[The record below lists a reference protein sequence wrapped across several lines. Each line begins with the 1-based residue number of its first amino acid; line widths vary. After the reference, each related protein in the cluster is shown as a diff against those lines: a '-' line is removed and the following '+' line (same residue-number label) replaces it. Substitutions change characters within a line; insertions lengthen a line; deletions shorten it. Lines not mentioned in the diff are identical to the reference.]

1 MIFQNRDFY
10 APMTAAEI
18 AEDYAEAE
26 RTLTPI
32 LMGGGGNWDIFGEEH
47 DGGRWTLWAIARPNS
62 GGAKSSYFGD
72 VEHLAG
78 LIVKGY
84 ERAENLTEA
93 GRAILSRC
101 LDLSRIA

>member
-1 MIFQNRDFY
+1 MIFKHRDICEK
-10 APMTAAEI
+10 MTAEEI

-26 RTLTPI
+26 RTLTRVYSD
-32 LMGGGGNWDIFGEEH
+32 GDGWDIFGEER
-47 DGGRWTLWAIARPNS
+47 GGRWTLWAIALPNS
-62 GGAKSSYFGD
+62 GGRSTWYGGP
-72 VEHLAG
+72 EHLAG

-84 ERAENLTEA
+84 KRAENLTEA